1 MTNILITGA
10 NGQVGQALQAFAKA
24 HEIKVFSL
32 SHPECDITCANQLE
46 AIFRKVQPKFLI
58 NTAAFTAVDKAES
71 EREKAFA
78 INAYALE
85 HLAKTSA
92 KYDCILLHLSTDY
105 VFDGEKNVAYKE
117 TDVVHP
123 LSIYGQSKYL
133 GEQLIQQNLDK
144 YLIFRVSWIF
154 SEYGHNFLKTI
165 LRLAQEKKEL
175 QIVNDQRGCPTSA
188 SSVAS
193 MLFRVINQLKHGE
206 SSWGIYH
213 YCDQPVVTWYEF
225 AQQIIQEAKKM
236 LPLQVNKV
244 VAITTAEFPTL
255 AKRPQ
260 HSVLDCSKMMQVFH
274 IQPSDW
280 REQLAR
286 VIRGSQHGL

>member
-1 MTNILITGA
+1 VTNILITGA

-32 SHPECDITCANQLE
+32 SHLECDITCANQVE
-46 AIFRKVQPKFLI
+46 AIFSKVQPKFLI
-58 NTAAFTAVDKAES
+58 NTAAFTAVD
-71 EREKAFA
+71 

-188 SSVAS
+188 SRVAS

-213 YCDQPVVTWYEF
+213 YCDQPIVTWYEF
-225 AQQIIQEAKKM
+225 AQQIIQEAKKIF
-236 LPLQVNKV
+236 PVQVEKIL
-244 VAITTAEFPTL
+244 AITTVEFPTL